1 VKIKLYRT
9 FGFLFL
15 AVGTAGIFLP
25 LLPTTP
31 FVLLAAALFA
41 RSSEK
46 WHRWIL
52 ANGTF
57 GPMIRDWERK
67 RCVSCRVKAVAI
79 ASMLGVG
86 GYSVFFVVESVAIR
100 VIGGALVAVGM
111 VTVLM
116 LQTCGKNG
124 G

>member
-1 VKIKLYRT
+1 MRIRLYRT

-15 AVGTAGIFLP
+15 AVGTAGVFLP

-31 FVLLAAALFA
+31 FVLLAAACFA
-41 RSSEK
+41 RSSQK

-67 RCVSCRVKAVAI
+67 RCVSRRIKAVAI
-79 ASMLGVG
+79 GSMLIVG
-86 GYSVFFVVESVAIR
+86 GYSVFFIVELTWMKVT
-100 VIGGALVAVGM
+100 GGALVLIGLVS
-111 VTVLM
+111 VLM
-116 LQTCGKNG
+116 LRTCGNNSD
-124 G
+124 